1 MLALDH
7 VRDLSVALFTTIYY
21 IFFSRFIYLYDKY
34 LDSKKAHVNNSG
46 NFDELREKVS
56 EVSDQ
61 IKDSSIVKS
70 IEDVADK
77 IVDKI
82 DDKLK
87 NKQVISLD
95 YDINATSLIHI
106 TKNNSKK
113 VEDLFISLYN
123 IKNIE
128 GLSAKKH
135 LKYSNTDLLINL
147 VNEKDFKEVLYQVV
161 DNYQKSINKMINKYE
176 KEASVLEKK
185 LEEQN
190 NNLNSIYNS
199 TSWKLTTPVRKLAA
213 IIRKIKK

>member
-1 MLALDH
+1 M
-7 VRDLSVALFTTIYY
+7 
-21 IFFSRFIYLYDKY
+21 
-34 LDSKKAHVNNSG
+34 
-46 NFDELREKVS
+46 
-56 EVSDQ
+56 
-61 IKDSSIVKS
+61 
-70 IEDVADK
+70 
-77 IVDKI
+77 
-82 DDKLK
+82 
-87 NKQVISLD
+87 
-95 YDINATSLIHI
+95 
-106 TKNNSKK
+106 
-113 VEDLFISLYN
+113 FISLYN

-199 TSWKLTTPVRKLAA
+199 TSWKLTTPVRKLAD